1 MKSIDV
7 KSLLIG
13 ALLVSTIFLGV
24 AATDIHSHWAK
35 EQSWEV
41 GILEY
46 DIIEGTYSCKAD
58 KAIFVTGVY
67 PKGYEPVQ
75 SVGTNKWAIRKRIDE
90 AHAHAHRTVAE
101 LGKASSTAT
110 EKIVAGD
117 GDAPVVADSTAATG
131 V

>member
-90 AHAHAHRTVAE
+90 PKHGQRRGTIPVAPPNINDI
-101 LGKASSTAT
+101 
-110 EKIVAGD
+110 KI
-117 GDAPVVADSTAATG
+117 PKK
-131 V
+131 